1 MVSERDRE
9 RRVRI
14 QGGST
19 DHVPAPRHLPAFPSA
34 QRVRAKTPRPGSGL
48 RVVTHWEIAAFLT
61 GHVLSAGGSVRWLLG
76 QQIFA
81 SWKGTTV
88 KSK

>member
-1 MVSERDRE
+1 M
-9 RRVRI
+9 
-14 QGGST
+14 
-19 DHVPAPRHLPAFPSA
+19 
-34 QRVRAKTPRPGSGL
+34 
-48 RVVTHWEIAAFLT
+48 THSEIAACLT

-81 SWKGTTV
+81 SWKDTTV